1 MHQIIP
7 LQRAGKKIDIANSC
21 LYIASEA
28 ASYIT
33 GTTIIVDG
41 GVVLT
46 SPNMAFL
53 SADFVKGYPSMGKS
67 KL

>member
-1 MHQIIP
+1 
-7 LQRAGKKIDIANSC
+7 LQRVGKKGDIADAC
-21 LYIASEA
+21 LFVASPA

-41 GVVLT
+41 GIVLT
-46 SPNMAFL
+46 APNFPFF
-53 SADFVKGYPSMGKS
+53 SSDFVKGYPSYGKS